1 MYVFMVKVGDC
12 TAVTTD
18 DLSSAWTSIAVA
30 AGFNMDELHVS
41 QYSPSRW
48 DAKNSRGINV
58 MKAHLGHQRKKK
70 REPKRLGKNICDLM
84 FGRNMK
90 SAQNA

>member
-41 QYSPSRW
+41 QYSPSR
-48 DAKNSRGINV
+48 
-58 MKAHLGHQRKKK
+58 
-70 REPKRLGKNICDLM
+70 
-84 FGRNMK
+84 
-90 SAQNA
+90 